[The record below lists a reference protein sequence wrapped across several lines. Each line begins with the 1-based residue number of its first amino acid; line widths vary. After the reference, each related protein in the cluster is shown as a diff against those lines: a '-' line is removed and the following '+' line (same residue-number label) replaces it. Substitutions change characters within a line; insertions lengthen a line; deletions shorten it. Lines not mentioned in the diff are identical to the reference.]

1 MTYKSVGITAK
12 VPDTFVEVSAELA
25 AERGLVSGDWVRLT
39 SRRGSIELR
48 ALLSDRVTGHELYV
62 PNNSSTAPVNFLTA
76 SVVDPDSDTPV
87 YKETA
92 VKLTPL
98 NRRGAPPLPET
109 NPRYGHPT
117 PQPGV
122 EVERKWERPDYVSPT
137 RNRPEGGNL

>member
-62 PNNSSTAPVNFLTA
+62 PNNSSKRRSTFLRRA
-76 SVVDPDSDTPV
+76 S
-87 YKETA
+87 
-92 VKLTPL
+92 
-98 NRRGAPPLPET
+98 
-109 NPRYGHPT
+109 
-117 PQPGV
+117 
-122 EVERKWERPDYVSPT
+122 
-137 RNRPEGGNL
+137 